1 MNLIP
6 KASKL
11 NYERI
16 KVAFGIRDTDKWER
30 TGQYLIL
37 IQCLYFT
44 KRRMGCN
51 HLVVKVI
58 IASS

>member
-1 MNLIP
+1 MITSVTQVFFIMNLIP
-6 KASKL
+6 KAFKL

-37 IQCLYFT
+37 
-44 KRRMGCN
+44 
-51 HLVVKVI
+51 
-58 IASS
+58 S